1 MEAAMA
7 GINRRQALGAIGAAS
22 LGVVAAACSSGSS
35 DDPASS
41 TTSTT
46 GSTSSADGSTT
57 APSSTTAPAGAG
69 STTVPARG
77 TVSAEVA
84 ALFDQA
90 GTCRVTPEEME
101 GPYWFDVDS
110 VRRDIREDREGT
122 PLRLGLRVQDASCAP
137 ISDAVVEIWHCD
149 ALGSYSGF
157 EAASDAANTPQGVR
171 GGAGA
176 GAQAGLGGMGGAG
189 GGGANRTDDE
199 TYLRGAQVTDANG
212 VVEFLTV
219 YPGWYT
225 GRAVHV
231 HLKVH
236 LGTTTAL
243 TTQLYFPDDVNDRAH
258 SVAPYATHTG
268 SRTTN
273 DADMIHHPDN
283 VAAVAE
289 TTDGWAAALTIAL
302 AG

>member
-1 MEAAMA
+1 MGAM
-7 GINRRQALGAIGAAS
+7 NRRQALGAIGTAG

-35 DDPASS
+35 DDGAAA

-46 GSTSSADGSTT
+46 GPSSGADGSTA
-57 APSSTTAPAGAG
+57 APSSTSAPAGAG
-69 STTVPARG
+69 STTVPAGG

-122 PLRLGLRVQDASCAP
+122 PLRLGLRVQDAACAP

-157 EAASDAANTPQGVR
+157 ESASASANAPQNLR
-171 GGAGA
+171 GAAGA
-176 GAQAGLGGMGGAG
+176 GTQAGPGGTGGGGAG
-189 GGGANRTDDE
+189 GGGAARTDDE

-236 LGTTTAL
+236 LGGTTAL
-243 TTQLYFPDDVNDRAH
+243 TSQLYFPDDVNDRAH
-258 SVAPYATHTG
+258 AVAPYAAHTG

-273 DADMIHHPDN
+273 DVDLIFHADN
-283 VAAVAE
+283 QSAVAE
-289 TTDGWAAALTIAL
+289 TTEGWAAALTIGL
-302 AG
+302 TT

>member
-1 MEAAMA
+1 MGAM
-7 GINRRQALGAIGAAS
+7 NRRQALGAIGTAG

-35 DDPASS
+35 DDGAAA

-46 GSTSSADGSTT
+46 GPSSGADGSTA
-57 APSSTTAPAGAG
+57 APSSTSAPAGAG
-69 STTVPARG
+69 STTVPAGG

-122 PLRLGLRVQDASCAP
+122 PLRLGLRVQDAACAP

-157 EAASDAANTPQGVR
+157 ESASASANAPQNLR
-171 GGAGA
+171 GAAGA
-176 GAQAGLGGMGGAG
+176 GTQAGPGGTGGGGAG
-189 GGGANRTDDE
+189 GGGAARTDDE

-236 LGTTTAL
+236 LGGTTAL
-243 TTQLYFPDDVNDRAH
+243 TSQLYFPEDVNDRAH
-258 SVAPYATHTG
+258 AVAPYATHAG

-273 DADMIHHPDN
+273 DVDLIFHADN
-283 VAAVAE
+283 LSAVAE
-289 TTDGWAAALTIAL
+289 TTEGWAAALTIGL
-302 AG
+302 TT

>member
-1 MEAAMA
+1 MGAM
-7 GINRRQALGAIGAAS
+7 NRRQALGAIGTAG

-35 DDPASS
+35 DDGAAA

-46 GSTSSADGSTT
+46 GPSSGADGSTA
-57 APSSTTAPAGAG
+57 APSSTSAPAGAG
-69 STTVPARG
+69 STTVPAGG

-122 PLRLGLRVQDASCAP
+122 PLRLGLRVQDAACAP

-157 EAASDAANTPQGVR
+157 ESASASANTPQNLR

-176 GAQAGLGGMGGAG
+176 GTQAGPGGTG
-189 GGGANRTDDE
+189 GGGVNRTDGE

-219 YPGWYT
+219 FPGWYT

-236 LGTTTAL
+236 LGNTTAL

-258 SVAPYATHTG
+258 AMAPYAAHTG

-273 DADMIHHPDN
+273 DVDMIFHADN
-283 VAAVAE
+283 QSAVAE
-289 TTDGWAAALTIAL
+289 TTEGWAAALTIGL
-302 AG
+302 TP

>member
-1 MEAAMA
+1 MGAM
-7 GINRRQALGAIGAAS
+7 NRRQALGAIGTAG

-35 DDPASS
+35 DDGAAA

-46 GSTSSADGSTT
+46 GPSSGADGSTA
-57 APSSTTAPAGAG
+57 APSSTSAPAGAG
-69 STTVPARG
+69 STTVPAGG

-122 PLRLGLRVQDASCAP
+122 PLRLGLRVQDAACAP

-157 EAASDAANTPQGVR
+157 ESASASANAPQNLR
-171 GGAGA
+171 GAAGA
-176 GAQAGLGGMGGAG
+176 GTQAGPGGTGGGGAG
-189 GGGANRTDDE
+189 GGGAARTDDE

-236 LGTTTAL
+236 LGGTTAL
-243 TTQLYFPDDVNDRAH
+243 TSQLYFPDDVNDRAH
-258 SVAPYATHTG
+258 AVAPYATHAG

-273 DADMIHHPDN
+273 DVDLIFHADN
-283 VAAVAE
+283 LSAVAE
-289 TTDGWAAALTIAL
+289 TTEGWAAALTIGL
-302 AG
+302 TT

>member
-1 MEAAMA
+1 MA
-7 GINRRQALGAIGAAS
+7 GMNRRQALGAIGAAS

-69 STTVPARG
+69 STTVPAGG

-110 VRRDIREDREGT
+110 VRRDIREDREGS

-157 EAASDAANTPQGVR
+157 EAASDAANAPQNLR
-171 GGAGA
+171 GGAGTA
-176 GAQAGLGGMGGAG
+176 GVGDVGTQAGPGGMG

-199 TYLRGAQVTDANG
+199 TYLRGAQVTDADG

-236 LGTTTAL
+236 LGNTTAL

-258 SVAPYATHTG
+258 AVAPYATHTG

-289 TTDGWAAALTIAL
+289 TTEGWAAALTVGL
-302 AG
+302 TG

>member
-1 MEAAMA
+1 MGAM
-7 GINRRQALGAIGAAS
+7 NRRQSLGAIGTAG

-35 DDPASS
+35 DDGAAA

-46 GSTSSADGSTT
+46 GPSSGADGSTA
-57 APSSTTAPAGAG
+57 APSSTSAPAGAG
-69 STTVPARG
+69 STTVPAGG

-122 PLRLGLRVQDASCAP
+122 PLRLGLRVQDAACAP

-157 EAASDAANTPQGVR
+157 ESASASANAPQNLR
-171 GGAGA
+171 GAAGA
-176 GAQAGLGGMGGAG
+176 GTQAGPGGTGGGGAG
-189 GGGANRTDDE
+189 GGGAARTDDE

-236 LGTTTAL
+236 LGGTTAL
-243 TTQLYFPDDVNDRAH
+243 TSQLYFPDDVNDRAH
-258 SVAPYATHTG
+258 AMAPYAAHTG

-273 DADMIHHPDN
+273 DVDLIFHADN
-283 VAAVAE
+283 QSAVAE
-289 TTDGWAAALTIAL
+289 TTEGWAAALTIGL
-302 AG
+302 TT

>member
-1 MEAAMA
+1 MGAM
-7 GINRRQALGAIGAAS
+7 NRRQALGAIGTAG

-35 DDPASS
+35 DDGAAA

-46 GSTSSADGSTT
+46 GPSSGADGSTA
-57 APSSTTAPAGAG
+57 APSSTSAPAGAG
-69 STTVPARG
+69 STTVPAGG

-122 PLRLGLRVQDASCAP
+122 PLRLGLRVQDAACAP

-157 EAASDAANTPQGVR
+157 ESASASANAPQNLR
-171 GGAGA
+171 GAAGA
-176 GAQAGLGGMGGAG
+176 GTQAGPGGTGGGGAG
-189 GGGANRTDDE
+189 GGGAARTDDE

-236 LGTTTAL
+236 LGGTTAL
-243 TTQLYFPDDVNDRAH
+243 TSQLYFPDDVNDRAH
-258 SVAPYATHTG
+258 AVAPYATHAG

-273 DADMIHHPDN
+273 DVDLIFHADN
-283 VAAVAE
+283 QSAVAE
-289 TTDGWAAALTIAL
+289 TTEGWAAALTIGL
-302 AG
+302 TT

>member
-1 MEAAMA
+1 MGAM
-7 GINRRQALGAIGAAS
+7 NRRQSLGAIGTAG

-35 DDPASS
+35 DDGAAA

-46 GSTSSADGSTT
+46 GPSSGADGSTA
-57 APSSTTAPAGAG
+57 APSSTSAPAGAG
-69 STTVPARG
+69 STTVPAGG

-122 PLRLGLRVQDASCAP
+122 PLRLGLRVQDAACAP

-157 EAASDAANTPQGVR
+157 ESASASANAPQNLR
-171 GGAGA
+171 GAAGA
-176 GAQAGLGGMGGAG
+176 GTQAGPGGTGGGGAG
-189 GGGANRTDDE
+189 GGGAARTDDE

-236 LGTTTAL
+236 LGGTTAL
-243 TTQLYFPDDVNDRAH
+243 TSQLYFPEDVNDRAH
-258 SVAPYATHTG
+258 AVAPYATHAG

-273 DADMIHHPDN
+273 DVDLIFHADN
-283 VAAVAE
+283 QSAVAE
-289 TTDGWAAALTIAL
+289 TTEGWAAALTIGL
-302 AG
+302 TT

>member
-1 MEAAMA
+1 MGAM
-7 GINRRQALGAIGAAS
+7 NRRQALGAIGTAG

-35 DDPASS
+35 DDGAAA

-46 GSTSSADGSTT
+46 GPSSGADGSTA
-57 APSSTTAPAGAG
+57 APSSTSAPAGAG
-69 STTVPARG
+69 STTVPAGG

-122 PLRLGLRVQDASCAP
+122 PLRLGLRVQDAACAP

-157 EAASDAANTPQGVR
+157 ESASASANAPQNLR
-171 GGAGA
+171 GAAGA
-176 GAQAGLGGMGGAG
+176 GTQAGPGGTGGGGAG
-189 GGGANRTDDE
+189 GGGAARTDDE

-236 LGTTTAL
+236 LGGTTAL
-243 TTQLYFPDDVNDRAH
+243 TSQLYFPDDVNDRAH
-258 SVAPYATHTG
+258 AMAPYAAHTG

-273 DADMIHHPDN
+273 DVDLIFHADN
-283 VAAVAE
+283 QSAVAE
-289 TTDGWAAALTIAL
+289 TTEGWAAALTIGL
-302 AG
+302 TT

>member
-1 MEAAMA
+1 MGAM
-7 GINRRQALGAIGAAS
+7 NRRQALGAIGTAG

-35 DDPASS
+35 DDGAAA

-46 GSTSSADGSTT
+46 GPSSGADGSTA
-57 APSSTTAPAGAG
+57 APSSTSAPAGAG
-69 STTVPARG
+69 STTVPAGG

-122 PLRLGLRVQDASCAP
+122 PLRLGLRVQDAACAP

-157 EAASDAANTPQGVR
+157 ESASASANAPQNLR
-171 GGAGA
+171 GAAGA
-176 GAQAGLGGMGGAG
+176 GTQAGPGGTGGGGAG
-189 GGGANRTDDE
+189 GGGAARTDDE

-236 LGTTTAL
+236 LGGTTAL
-243 TTQLYFPDDVNDRAH
+243 TSQLYFPEDVNDRAH
-258 SVAPYATHTG
+258 AVAPYATHAG

-273 DADMIHHPDN
+273 DVDLIFHADN
-283 VAAVAE
+283 QSAVAE
-289 TTDGWAAALTIAL
+289 TTEGWAAALTIGL
-302 AG
+302 TT

>member
-1 MEAAMA
+1 
-7 GINRRQALGAIGAAS
+7 
-22 LGVVAAACSSGSS
+22 VVAAACSSGSS
-35 DDPASS
+35 DDGAAA

-46 GSTSSADGSTT
+46 GPSSGADGSTA
-57 APSSTTAPAGAG
+57 APSSTSAPAGAG
-69 STTVPARG
+69 AGSTAVPSGG

-157 EAASDAANTPQGVR
+157 EAASDAANTPQNLR
-171 GGAGA
+171 GGVAA
-176 GAQAGLGGMGGAG
+176 GAQAGPGGMGGGTG

-236 LGTTTAL
+236 LGNTTAL
-243 TTQLYFPDDVNDRAH
+243 TSQLYFPDDVNDRAH
-258 SVAPYATHTG
+258 AVAPYAAHTG

-273 DADMIHHPDN
+273 DVDMIFHADN
-283 VAAVAE
+283 LSAVAE
-289 TTDGWAAALTIAL
+289 TPEGWAAALTIGL

>member
-1 MEAAMA
+1 MGAM
-7 GINRRQALGAIGAAS
+7 NRRQSLGAIGTAG

-35 DDPASS
+35 DDGAAA

-46 GSTSSADGSTT
+46 GPSSGADGSTA
-57 APSSTTAPAGAG
+57 APSSTSAPAGAG
-69 STTVPARG
+69 STTVPAGG

-122 PLRLGLRVQDASCAP
+122 PLRLGLRVQDAACAP

-157 EAASDAANTPQGVR
+157 ESASASANAPQNLR
-171 GGAGA
+171 GAAGA
-176 GAQAGLGGMGGAG
+176 GTQAGPGGTGGGGAG
-189 GGGANRTDDE
+189 GGGAARTDDE

-236 LGTTTAL
+236 LGGTTAL
-243 TTQLYFPDDVNDRAH
+243 TSQLYFPDDVNDRAH
-258 SVAPYATHTG
+258 AMAPYAAHTG

-273 DADMIHHPDN
+273 DVDLIFHADN
-283 VAAVAE
+283 LSAVAE
-289 TTDGWAAALTIAL
+289 TTEGWAAALTIGL
-302 AG
+302 TT

>member
-1 MEAAMA
+1 MGAM
-7 GINRRQALGAIGAAS
+7 NRRQALGAIGTAG

-35 DDPASS
+35 DDGAAA

-46 GSTSSADGSTT
+46 GPSSGADGSTA
-57 APSSTTAPAGAG
+57 APSSTSAPAGAG
-69 STTVPARG
+69 STTVPAGG

-122 PLRLGLRVQDASCAP
+122 PLRLGLRVQDAACAP

-157 EAASDAANTPQGVR
+157 ESASASANAPQNLR
-171 GGAGA
+171 GAAGA
-176 GAQAGLGGMGGAG
+176 GTQAGPGGTGGGGAG
-189 GGGANRTDDE
+189 GGGAARTDDE

-236 LGTTTAL
+236 LGGTTAL
-243 TTQLYFPDDVNDRAH
+243 TSQLYFPDDVNDRAH
-258 SVAPYATHTG
+258 AMAPYAAHTG

-273 DADMIHHPDN
+273 DVDLIFHADN
-283 VAAVAE
+283 LSAVAE
-289 TTDGWAAALTIAL
+289 TTEGWAAALTIGL
-302 AG
+302 TT

>member
-1 MEAAMA
+1 MGAM
-7 GINRRQALGAIGAAS
+7 NRRQSLGAIGTAG

-35 DDPASS
+35 DDGAAA

-46 GSTSSADGSTT
+46 GPSSGADGSPA
-57 APSSTTAPAGAG
+57 APSSTSAPAGAG
-69 STTVPARG
+69 STTVPAGG

-122 PLRLGLRVQDASCAP
+122 PLRLGLRVQDAACAP

-157 EAASDAANTPQGVR
+157 ESASASANAPQNLR
-171 GGAGA
+171 GAAGA
-176 GAQAGLGGMGGAG
+176 GTQAGPGGTGGGGAG
-189 GGGANRTDDE
+189 GGGAARTDDE

-236 LGTTTAL
+236 LGGTTAL
-243 TTQLYFPDDVNDRAH
+243 TSQLYFPEDVNDRAH
-258 SVAPYATHTG
+258 AVAPYATHAG

-273 DADMIHHPDN
+273 DVDLIFHADN
-283 VAAVAE
+283 LSAVAE
-289 TTDGWAAALTIAL
+289 TTEGWAAALTIGL
-302 AG
+302 TT

>member
-1 MEAAMA
+1 MGAM
-7 GINRRQALGAIGAAS
+7 NRRQALGAIGTAG

-35 DDPASS
+35 DDGAAA

-46 GSTSSADGSTT
+46 GPSSGADGSTA
-57 APSSTTAPAGAG
+57 APSSTSAPAGAG
-69 STTVPARG
+69 STTVPAGG

-122 PLRLGLRVQDASCAP
+122 PLRLGLRVQDAACAP

-157 EAASDAANTPQGVR
+157 ESASASANAPQNLR
-171 GGAGA
+171 GAAGA
-176 GAQAGLGGMGGAG
+176 GTQAGPGGTGGGGAG
-189 GGGANRTDDE
+189 GGGAARTDDE

-236 LGTTTAL
+236 LGGTTAL
-243 TTQLYFPDDVNDRAH
+243 TSQLYFPDDVNDRAH
-258 SVAPYATHTG
+258 AMAPYAAHTR

-273 DADMIHHPDN
+273 DVDLIFHADN
-283 VAAVAE
+283 LSAVAE
-289 TTDGWAAALTIAL
+289 TTEGWAAALTIGL
-302 AG
+302 TT

>member
-1 MEAAMA
+1 MGAM
-7 GINRRQALGAIGAAS
+7 NRRQALGAIGTAG

-35 DDPASS
+35 DDGAAA

-46 GSTSSADGSTT
+46 GPSSGADGSTA
-57 APSSTTAPAGAG
+57 APSSTSAPAGAG
-69 STTVPARG
+69 STTVPAGG

-122 PLRLGLRVQDASCAP
+122 PLRLGLRVQDAACAP

-157 EAASDAANTPQGVR
+157 ESASASANAPQNLR
-171 GGAGA
+171 GAAGA
-176 GAQAGLGGMGGAG
+176 GTQAGPGGTGGGGAG
-189 GGGANRTDDE
+189 GGGAARTDDE

-236 LGTTTAL
+236 LGGTTAL
-243 TTQLYFPDDVNDRAH
+243 TSQLYFPEDVNDRAH
-258 SVAPYATHTG
+258 AVAPYAAHTG

-273 DADMIHHPDN
+273 DVDLIFHADN
-283 VAAVAE
+283 QSAVAE
-289 TTDGWAAALTIAL
+289 TTEGWAAALTIGL
-302 AG
+302 TT